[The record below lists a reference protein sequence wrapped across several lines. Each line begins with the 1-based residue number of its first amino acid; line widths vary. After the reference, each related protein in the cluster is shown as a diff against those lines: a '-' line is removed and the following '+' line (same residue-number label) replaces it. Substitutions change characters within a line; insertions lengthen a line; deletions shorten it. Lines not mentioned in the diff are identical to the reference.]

1 MKQNI
6 PSAPDTSYMSLLV
19 IATLHY
25 PDLVLLT
32 HLTSSLSPALNL
44 MLWETSWQSLTIA
57 NGHDNDTA
65 MPRMLSLGTPNFQS
79 TRFYVEAKKTVP
91 HGCLGCKPALTA
103 SPL

>member
-44 MLWETSWQSLTIA
+44 ML
-57 NGHDNDTA
+57 
-65 MPRMLSLGTPNFQS
+65 
-79 TRFYVEAKKTVP
+79 
-91 HGCLGCKPALTA
+91 
-103 SPL
+103 